1 MSIVL
6 VNHLNIRTGPSKNAE
21 KVGYFDA
28 GQKIGSY
35 EALIE
40 NEGQIWLKFT
50 DDKENLR
57 YVCVFDT
64 NNECYVDVHSTIP
77 GPRRNNNP
85 NNPCPP
91 PTYTGI
97 FGIPNMEKFPDNRL
111 KNYGDCFL
119 CTCVKGG
126 LTTLEQCMDCFN
138 WGIATGKSRPH
149 DCYVNCNK
157 EEWAKEI
164 SSKYG
169 TTYHEDYVFQK
180 NNPHF
185 WITQNGKE
193 IFNPYGLGW
202 Q

>member
-1 MSIVL
+1 MSLVL

-40 NEGQIWLKFT
+40 NEGQTWLKFR
-50 DDKENLR
+50 DAKGHPR
-57 YVCVFDT
+57 YVCVLDT
-64 NNECYVDVHSTIP
+64 NKERYVSLPVANPGPGGNKDPCIPPSQTGIP
-77 GPRRNNNP
+77 G
-85 NNPCPP
+85 
-91 PTYTGI
+91 
-97 FGIPNMEKFPDNRL
+97 IPKLSQFPDNRL

-138 WGIATGKSRPH
+138 WGLESGKLRNS

-180 NNPHF
+180 SNRPHF
-185 WITQNGKE
+185 LITQNGKE